1 MIGAL
6 STSFAIKTY
15 INVNLDETRTNKC
28 DVTTWQLHDR
38 VNGLLNVIKHGTL
51 STISI
56 ELR

>member
-15 INVNLDETRTNKC
+15 INVNLDERPTNKC

-38 VNGLLNVIKHGTL
+38 VIGLLNVIKHGTL

-56 ELR
+56 ELS